1 MAIDWKQVVKDAA
14 GYFSDNASTIAAG
27 GLGAGGLALA
37 LRGYEDIGDIG
48 QQAYEAMSGYTTE
61 SGEYVP
67 GLADKL
73 SGMLEFQPYTVTS
86 ATGGQFGMTQDP
98 VTGQMTYQLATSPEE
113 QLLQQE
119 QLKRA
124 ETLFGRAMADP
135 STREQEVLRRM
146 EDLASPER
154 QRQRLALEQRLAAQG
169 RLGTRTGMF
178 GGTPEALALER
189 GIAEAQNKA
198 ALDAMQFTAQEQ
210 QRQAQM
216 GSGMLAAGYVPQAQ
230 LIGALQPGM
239 TAAERQRQA
248 MSEQAGAYGQTY
260 TSGLEAL
267 LQAGLGQAN
276 IAGGVGGN
284 IASAALGGLFS
295 E

>member
-1 MAIDWKQVVKDAA
+1 MTLTDILNAIGGEGNAA
-14 GYFSDNASTIAAG
+14 NTAAAL
-27 GLGAGGLALA
+27 GLGTAGLALA
-37 LRGYEDIGDIG
+37 EKGYSDIGDIG
-48 QQAYEAMSGYTTE
+48 EQAKEALSGYTTE

-86 ATGGQFGMTQDP
+86 ATGGQFGMIEDP
-98 VTGQMTYQLATSPEE
+98 ATGQMTYQLATSPEE
-113 QLLQQE
+113 QALQQE

-124 ETLFGRAMADP
+124 ETLFGRAVADP
-135 STREQEVLRRM
+135 SAREQEVLGRM

-230 LIGALQPGM
+230 LLNALQPGM
-239 TAAERQRQA
+239 TASERQRQA
-248 MSEQAGAYGQTY
+248 ISQQAGTYGQTY
-260 TSGLEAL
+260 ASGLEAL

-295 E
+295 

>member
-1 MAIDWKQVVKDAA
+1 MAIDWEQAVKDAV

-230 LIGALQPGM
+230 LLNALQPGM

-295 E
+295 

>member
-1 MAIDWKQVVKDAA
+1 MAIDWEQVVKDAA

-48 QQAYEAMSGYTTE
+48 QQAYESMSGYTTE

-230 LIGALQPGM
+230 LLNALQPGM

-248 MSEQAGAYGQTY
+248 TSEQAGAYGQTY

-276 IAGGVGGN
+276 IAGGVGGR

-295 E
+295 